1 MNLLKI
7 AFLSNEVNL
16 VEQQTN
22 KILTLLPEIQ
32 KFLFETENGVQVQG
46 FSEIVIETLHGDMGI
61 DYWNNSKWV
70 WIILDILI

>member
-1 MNLLKI
+1 M
-7 AFLSNEVNL
+7 NL

-32 KFLFETENGVQVQG
+32 KFLLETSENSQIPG

-70 WIILDILI
+70 FF